1 MSSSNS
7 VSVTYTYNNSS
18 NTVSGNFTQNGDG
31 YIANLADQNFPA
43 VETGTDN
50 VILIGGI
57 IIQLTTESNN
67 DITINEVA
75 FLQQDLDLDPSDP
88 LPTTSPATNVTFN
101 VNINNKKI
109 NYTATF
115 SSVLLNS
122 ILPKAYIMYMYS
134 SSLSSQQQDSVFS
147 HAALTAGTNAATLT
161 TSFLR
166 VLDPTGSNITD
177 KEAVEIGKS
186 AGKAFSHTVSATE
199 WAGDALNR
207 IGTAIA
213 KK

>member
-7 VSVTYTYNNSS
+7 VSVTYTYNNSSNS

-75 FLQQDLDLDPSDP
+75 FLQQDLDLSDP

-134 SSLSSQQQDSVFS
+134 SSQQQDSFFS
-147 HAALTAGTNAATLT
+147 QAALTAGTKAATLT

-166 VLDPTGSNITD
+166 RLDPTGSNITD
-177 KEAVEIGKS
+177 EEAGEIGKS